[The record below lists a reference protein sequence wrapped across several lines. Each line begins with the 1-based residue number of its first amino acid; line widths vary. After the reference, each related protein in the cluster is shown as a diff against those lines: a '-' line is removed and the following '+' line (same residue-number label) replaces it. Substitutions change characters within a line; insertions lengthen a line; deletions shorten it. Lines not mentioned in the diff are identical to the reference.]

1 MHFDIRI
8 IQQRLNSQVNFNKNI
23 FDILNMKKS
32 PKKDKKIKISILGCG
47 RVALHYL
54 KLFKNNKIKNC
65 EIISVCDIDKK
76 KRSFFSKELICKNYD
91 SINIMLKETKP
102 DIIMVLTPSGMH
114 FQHCKRILNNNFNV
128 ICEKPL
134 SMNEKQCKI
143 LDSIAKKK
151 KLMLGVV
158 FQNRLNPS
166 IQILKKYLDAK
177 KFGKIVNI
185 SVSLIW
191 CRYQNYYNDN
201 WHGTWSNDGGV
212 TNQQAI
218 HHIDILNWLL
228 GPITKISSIVTKRA
242 NKLEAEDTMAS
253 VFQLKNGALGTIEA
267 TTAARPK
274 DFHASLSV
282 VGTKGHVKIEG
293 VALNKIVTWEFE
305 KESKKKSYYIKKKY
319 SQKVPNGY
327 GLSHEKYLNIYIKNL
342 KNRHKV
348 PPVSAE
354 DAAKTQRLIHAIY
367 YGHEKRRW
375 VKVSERVQSSY
386 LGK

>member
-1 MHFDIRI
+1 MK
-8 IQQRLNSQVNFNKNI
+8 KNI
-23 FDILNMKKS
+23 KKE
-32 PKKDKKIKISILGCG
+32 KKIKISILGCG

-54 KLFKNNKIKNC
+54 KLFKKNKIKNYK
-65 EIISVCDIDKK
+65 IVSVCDIDKK

-91 SINIMLKETKP
+91 SINNMLNETKP
-102 DIIMVLTPSGMH
+102 DIVLVLTPSGLH
-114 FQHCKRILNNNFNV
+114 FQHCKELLNNNYNV

-177 KFGKIVNI
+177 KFGKIVNV

-191 CRYQNYYNDN
+191 CRYQSYYNDN

-267 TTAARPK
+267 TTASRPK
-274 DFHASLSV
+274 DFHASLSI
-282 VGTKGHVKIEG
+282 VGTRGHVKIGG
-293 VALNKIVTWEFE
+293 VALNKIEIWEFE
-305 KESKKKSYYIKKKY
+305 KESIKISNSIKKNIHK
-319 SQKVPNGY
+319 
-327 GLSHEKYLNIYIKNL
+327 KYLM
-342 KNRHKV
+342 V
-348 PPVSAE
+348 M
-354 DAAKTQRLIHAIY
+354 D
-367 YGHEKRRW
+367 
-375 VKVSERVQSSY
+375 
-386 LGK
+386 

>member
-1 MHFDIRI
+1 MK
-8 IQQRLNSQVNFNKNI
+8 KNI
-23 FDILNMKKS
+23 KKE
-32 PKKDKKIKISILGCG
+32 KKIKISILGCG

-54 KLFKNNKIKNC
+54 KLFKKNKIKNYK
-65 EIISVCDIDKK
+65 IVSVCDIDKK

-91 SINIMLKETKP
+91 SINNMLNETKP
-102 DIIMVLTPSGMH
+102 DIVLVLTPSGLH
-114 FQHCKRILNNNFNV
+114 FQHCKEILNNNYNV

-166 IQILKKYLDAK
+166 IQILKKYLDTK
-177 KFGKIVNI
+177 KFGKIVNV

-191 CRYQNYYNDN
+191 CRYQSYYNDK

-267 TTAARPK
+267 TTASRPK
-274 DFHASLSV
+274 DFHASLSI
-282 VGTKGHVKIEG
+282 VGTRGHVKIGG
-293 VALNKIVTWEFE
+293 VALNKIEIWEFE
-305 KESKKKSYYIKKKY
+305 KESIKISNSIKKKY
-319 SQKVPNGY
+319 SKKVPNGY
-327 GLSHEKYLNIYIKNL
+327 GLSHEKYLNICIHNL
-342 KNRHKV
+342 KNRHRV
-348 PPVSAE
+348 TPVNAE

-367 YGHEKRRW
+367 YGHEKKKW
-375 VKVSERVQSSY
+375 VKLSERVQSSY